1 MIKTENL
8 SSWKLSIRRLCR
20 IMKLIVLC
28 FALSIGI
35 CYPNSNYSQ
44 TTKVSLHLKNKSI
57 KQVFSAIERNSEY
70 VFFYQDDVVD
80 VNRKVTIDVQDKM
93 ISQVLDQILTPT
105 NNSYFV
111 SDRQIYI
118 VSKDNLPRS
127 GKTAA
132 LIDMQEREFSGIVRN
147 TSGDILA
154 GVTVTANASGR
165 QTQTDDQG
173 RFVLTTSS
181 ADTHLSFRNLGY
193 KEYSYTLT
201 NSSTVNIVLEDE
213 VTGLDELV
221 VVGYGLQ
228 KRAHLTGAVSQVT
241 AKELTRAPMQNLSNM
256 LTGKLPGLTSI
267 QRSGKPGD
275 DGTALYIRGL
285 NSFAGN
291 NGPMILVDG
300 VSRPIDY
307 INPNDVESISI
318 LKDAAASIY
327 GVQGANGVIL
337 ITTKKGSSGKTQINY
352 DGAGIVTMNT
362 AMPEFLDAR
371 EYMYWNNEAR
381 DMDGLT
387 PRWTAGIQNK
397 VLSNDPNSIYG
408 ETNWLD
414 KIFRVGMTNQHNIS
428 ASGGTDKSRYFASLG
443 VMDQEGTLINTDYR
457 RYNVRT
463 NLDIEVAKNLKF
475 TAILAGM
482 RSDRNWPGTP
492 IGNQTEFNPVRQAI
506 NAIPIIKSEYNGM
519 PTAWNGSSYNVNGY
533 AALTESGFIKQTRWV
548 MDSNFKLEYDFSG
561 LSDAL
566 KNLKVSMFG
575 SYNYGN
581 TTDANYSRYYEL
593 YSLNS
598 ALDEGIVGA
607 SGFNSDNTFTKS
619 ASWGD
624 SYLWRPQID
633 YFREF
638 DKHYVGAMFLF
649 ETKKGYS
656 ETMTGSKRGYVTDDP
671 VDLSLGSTFTTIP
684 VSGSHTYSGGQASY
698 VGRVNYGFDEK
709 YMAEAAFRY
718 DGSYIFAPGNQWGFF
733 PSASAGWVISREDF
747 FAGALPTI
755 NLLKLRMSYG
765 RSGNDAVSPF
775 LDNALFALATNS
787 MVFGGEA
794 VSQFYSTNPYLY
806 RNLRWATTDSYN
818 TGLDIDLW
826 GRKLGL
832 EVDFF
837 YKLTKDIL
845 ESQGGNYPPSL
856 GGYYPTFV
864 NSGKV
869 ENKGFEVILKHF
881 NQLDENW
888 NYSLKGSFA
897 FAKNRVLSRI
907 VTDNRPNYRAA
918 IGESMNARYGFR
930 ALGLFQTQ
938 EEIDNYPSAPS
949 GFLRL
954 GDLKYEDINGDG
966 IISSEFDYVKMGYG
980 TVPEINFA
988 LDMNV
993 SFKNFNL
1000 AMLWQGASRVD
1011 YELSGVYDTGVV
1023 ASTLY
1028 TSPFGGNGN
1037 SPSYLIKEAWTPE
1050 NTDAKYPRL
1059 STIANG
1065 NNAWQSTWW
1074 IVNGEYL
1081 RLKNINLSYNI
1092 PSHLLGKTPF
1102 SNVNIFV
1109 SGTNL
1114 LTLSH
1119 FKYVDPE
1126 SPSVSNGYYPQQK
1139 TCSFGL
1145 NVTF

>member
-1 MIKTENL
+1 
-8 SSWKLSIRRLCR
+8 
-20 IMKLIVLC
+20 MKLIILC

-35 CYPNSNYSQ
+35 CYPNNNYSQ
-44 TTKVSLHLKNKSI
+44 TTKVSLHLKNKTI
-57 KQVFSAIERNSEY
+57 RQIFTAIEQRSEY
-70 VFFYQDDVVD
+70 VFFYQDDIVD
-80 VNRKVTIDVQDKM
+80 VNRIVSVDATEKK
-93 ISQVLDQILTPT
+93 ISQILDEILGAT
-105 NNSYFV
+105 NNGYFV

-118 VSKDNLPRS
+118 VRKADLPSLRA
-127 GKTAA
+127 KLAA
-132 LIDMQEREFSGIVRN
+132 DVPQERQLSGSVRN
-147 TSGDILA
+147 SSGEALA
-154 GVTVTANASGR
+154 GVTITANGSGR
-165 QTQTDDQG
+165 QVQTDDQG
-173 RFVLTTSS
+173 HFELAISS
-181 ADTHLSFRNLGY
+181 EDTQLSFRNIGY
-193 KEYSYTLT
+193 KAYTHTLT
-201 NSSTVNIVLEDE
+201 SSNTITIVLENE
-213 VTGLDELV
+213 VMDLDELV
-221 VVGYGLQ
+221 VVGYGRQ
-228 KRAHLTGAVSQVT
+228 KRAHLTGSVSQVT
-241 AKELTRAPMQNLSNM
+241 SQELTRAPMQNLSNM

-307 INPNDVESISI
+307 INPNDVESISV

-352 DGAGIVTMNT
+352 DGAGIITMNT
-362 AMPEFLDAR
+362 AMPDFLDAR
-371 EYMYWNNEAR
+371 DYMYWNNKAR
-381 DMDGLT
+381 EMDGLT
-387 PRWTAGIQNK
+387 PIWTAAIQNK
-397 VLSNDPNSIYG
+397 VLRNDPNSIYG

-414 KIFRVGMTNQHNIS
+414 KIFRVGVANQHNVS
-428 ASGGTDKSRYFASLG
+428 ASGGTDQTRYFASLG
-443 VMDQEGTLINTDYR
+443 VMDQEGTIINTDYR

-506 NAIPIIKSEYNGM
+506 NAIPIIKSEYNGL
-519 PTAWNGSSYNVNGY
+519 PTAWNGSAYNVNAH

-548 MDSNFKLEYDFSG
+548 MDSNFKLEYDFSA

-566 KNLKVSMFG
+566 RNLKVSMFG

-581 TTDANYSRYYEL
+581 TTDANFSRYYEL
-593 YSLNS
+593 YALNS
-598 ALDEGIVGA
+598 ALDEGVVGA
-607 SGFNSDNTFTKS
+607 SGFSSDNTFSKS

-633 YFREF
+633 YSREF
-638 DKHYVGAMFLF
+638 GRHYVGAMFLF
-649 ETKKGYS
+649 ETKKSYS
-656 ETMTGSKRGYVTDDP
+656 ETMTGAKRGYVTDDP
-671 VDLSLGSTFTTIP
+671 VDLSLGSTFETIP
-684 VSGSHTYSGGQASY
+684 VTGSHVYSGGQASY
-698 VGRVNYGFDEK
+698 VGRLNYSYDER

-733 PSASAGWVISREDF
+733 PSASAGWVISQEDF
-747 FAGALPTI
+747 FSGALSTV
-755 NLLKLRMSYG
+755 NLLKLRASYG

-775 LDNALFALATNS
+775 LDNALFALSTNS

-794 VSQFYSTNPYLY
+794 ISQFYSTNPYLY

-818 TGLDIDLW
+818 MGLDIDLW
-826 GRKLGL
+826 GRKFGI
-832 EVDFF
+832 EADVF

-869 ENKGFEVILKHF
+869 ENRGFEVILKHF
-881 NQLDENW
+881 NQVDENW
-888 NYSLKGSFA
+888 QYAVKGSFA
-897 FAKNRVLSRI
+897 FARNRVLSRI
-907 VTDNRPNYRAA
+907 ITDDRPNYRAV

-938 EEIDNYPSAPS
+938 EEIDNYPAAPS
-949 GFLRL
+949 GFIRL

-988 LDMNV
+988 LDLNV
-993 SFKNFNL
+993 SYKNFNL
-1000 AMLWQGASRVD
+1000 AMLWQGVSRVD
-1011 YELSGVYDTGVV
+1011 YELSGMYDTGVIS
-1023 ASTLY
+1023 STLY
-1028 TSPFGGNGN
+1028 TSAFSGNGN
-1037 SPSYLIKEAWTPE
+1037 SPSYLIKDAWTPE

-1059 STIANG
+1059 STISNG
-1065 NNAWQSTWW
+1065 NNAWQSSWW
-1074 IVNGEYL
+1074 LVNGEYI
-1081 RLKNINLSYNI
+1081 RLKNLNFSYSI
-1092 PSHLLGKTPF
+1092 PPGLLGKAPF
-1102 SNVNIFV
+1102 SQANIFV
-1109 SGTNL
+1109 SGSNL

-1139 TCSFGL
+1139 TFSFGL
-1145 NVTF
+1145 NITF